1 MGPSFSSLGFMGM
14 FGRSHDLKQLDAAL
28 RAVDLHPNVVPEAIK
43 LTIVNLLKDHA
54 IGRHPAP
61 QAYPPAAEIV
71 AYCMLGPAALAASNP
86 PDLLDRIEARIERVL
101 EDGDSLDAQLV
112 LLTLHAKV
120 CQPDVIARYGL
131 ESDGA

>member
-1 MGPSFSSLGFMGM
+1 MGRSYSSLGFLGM

-54 IGRHPAP
+54 IGKHPAP
-61 QAYPPAAEIV
+61 QAYAPAAEIV

-86 PDLLDRIEARIERVL
+86 PELIDRTEARIERAL

-120 CQPDVIARYGL
+120 CQPAVIERYGL
-131 ESDGA
+131 ESG

>member
-1 MGPSFSSLGFMGM
+1 MGM

-86 PDLLDRIEARIERVL
+86 PDLLDRIEARIERAL

>member
-1 MGPSFSSLGFMGM
+1 MGM

>member
-1 MGPSFSSLGFMGM
+1 MGM

-86 PDLLDRIEARIERVL
+86 PDLIDQIEARIERAL

-112 LLTLHAKV
+112 LLTLHARV

-131 ESDGA
+131 ESSEA